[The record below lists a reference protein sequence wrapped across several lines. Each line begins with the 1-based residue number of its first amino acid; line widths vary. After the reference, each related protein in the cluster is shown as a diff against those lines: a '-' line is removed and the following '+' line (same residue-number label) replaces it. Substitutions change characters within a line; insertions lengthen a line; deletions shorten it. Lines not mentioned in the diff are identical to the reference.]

1 MKKNDIVKFVGETG
15 QCYSQKKPPF
25 LENAIGKITGIVYK
39 IMTNKKNETN
49 VFTVEFLFEVNV
61 EKRYVSSFTDFFK
74 KEELQLA
81 TNEEK
86 KCYSELEDI
95 IKAKELAEKL

>member
-15 QCYSQKKPPF
+15 QYWSQKKPPF
-25 LENAIGKITGIVYK
+25 LDNAIGKITHKYK
-39 IMTNKKNETN
+39 DLTTIMPYKKVN
-49 VFTVEFLFEVNV
+49 FTVEFLFEVNV

-81 TNEEK
+81 TDEEK
-86 KCYSELEDI
+86 KRYYELEDI
-95 IKAKELAEKL
+95 IKAKEIAEKL